1 MFRLDTI
8 NKKITIS
15 MIFVLFV
22 SFCTLFFMIQ
32 KEFYTFTRNTS
43 ENNLNM
49 LSMSIHQT
57 VKTSMNTG
65 DPAIIE
71 KTVSEAG
78 LIDGVENLRI
88 YPSNSVIQTFGL
100 KKIILNDEIIKSQ
113 FLNPKNLNL
122 HIQDING
129 SSHLRLIRPFL
140 AKDECLVCH
149 AGSQKGDV
157 LGVMDLSYSYDKI
170 DSVMNENSYKFIV
183 IILFSFIITISILI
197 FVLKKVVIRPILEL
211 LNKAKNLSSGNGD
224 LSARINI
231 KSSDEIGQSS
241 QNINSF
247 ISNIQ
252 KIISTAK
259 TSAKDVDEQTG
270 LLNDSSNTLLLSAN
284 MGREQSKISYK
295 IAQNIEQTLL
305 DSSELTKK
313 ADKLNKESLNE
324 LSNMINLL
332 TEVNGSISLAS
343 SKEHDIS
350 SNLQV
355 IVSQTKDMKGI
366 IDIISDI
373 AEQTNLLALNAA
385 IEAAHAGD
393 QGRGFAVVADEIR
406 KLAER
411 TQESIISIN
420 TTTKSIIENI
430 NSLYITLQENANG
443 IYKINDNANEL
454 SSKAKTVGYTTQ
466 NAIEISQEIW
476 LKIIDMSSF
485 IKEFIK
491 EAKNSVEITDK
502 NQGISKQL
510 VEIADKLSLVI
521 KNLENDLNKFKS

>member
-1 MFRLDTI
+1 
-8 NKKITIS
+8 
-15 MIFVLFV
+15 
-22 SFCTLFFMIQ
+22 
-32 KEFYTFTRNTS
+32 
-43 ENNLNM
+43 
-49 LSMSIHQT
+49 
-57 VKTSMNTG
+57 
-65 DPAIIE
+65 
-71 KTVSEAG
+71 
-78 LIDGVENLRI
+78 
-88 YPSNSVIQTFGL
+88 
-100 KKIILNDEIIKSQ
+100 
-113 FLNPKNLNL
+113 
-122 HIQDING
+122 
-129 SSHLRLIRPFL
+129 
-140 AKDECLVCH
+140 
-149 AGSQKGDV
+149 
-157 LGVMDLSYSYDKI
+157 MDLSYSYDKI
-170 DSVMNENSYKFIV
+170 DSAMNENSYKFIA
-183 IILFSFIITISILI
+183 IILFSFIITIGILI
-197 FVLKKVVIRPILEL
+197 FVLKKVVMRPILEL
-211 LNKAKNLSSGNGD
+211 LSKAKNLSSGNGD

-252 KIISTAK
+252 KTISTAK
-259 TSAKDVDEQTG
+259 TSAKDVDGQTR

-284 MGREQSKISYK
+284 MGREQIKVSYQM
-295 IAQNIEQTLL
+295 AQNIEQTLL

-332 TEVNGSISLAS
+332 TEVNSSISLAS

-350 SNLQV
+350 SNLQI

-366 IDIISDI
+366 IDMISDI

-393 QGRGFAVVADEIR
+393 QGRGFAVVADEVR

-420 TTTKSIIENI
+420 TTTKGIIENI

-443 IYKINDNANEL
+443 IYKINDNANKL
-454 SSKAKTVGYTTQ
+454 SSKAKIAECTTQ
-466 NAIEISQEIW
+466 HAIEISKEIG
-476 LKIIDMSSF
+476 LKIIDMTSF

-521 KNLENDLNKFKS
+521 KNLEDDLNKFKS